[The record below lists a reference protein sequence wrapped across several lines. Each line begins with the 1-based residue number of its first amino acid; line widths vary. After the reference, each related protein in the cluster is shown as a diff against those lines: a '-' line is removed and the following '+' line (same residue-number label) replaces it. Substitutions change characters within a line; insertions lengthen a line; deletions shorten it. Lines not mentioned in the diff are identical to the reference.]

1 MKTRQ
6 NIRKRI
12 AAARRALQ
20 ITKEAE
26 RKAEL
31 ASNVERLLE
40 RASPRV
46 RNELR
51 GAS

>member
-12 AAARRALQ
+12 KAARAAHQ
-20 ITKEAE
+20 AAIGAS
-26 RKAEL
+26 RKTHLLLEIK
-31 ASNVERLLE
+31 RLLE

-46 RNELR
+46 RKELR